1 MNDFTERPESPYFE
15 DDIEDR
21 YLYPGEGEAELNQEE
36 MENMGMSGEAA
47 GTQPPLDVSEL
58 IRNMQLDGEATGTQI
73 GEIVDLVLEP
83 EARYS
88 YSVSFF
94 RLSDDVPLP
103 NGWGPTE

>member
-1 MNDFTERPESPYFE
+1 MNDFTGRPESPYFE
-15 DDIEDR
+15 GDIEDR
-21 YLYPGEGEAELNQEE
+21 YLYPGEGEDELNQEE
-36 MENMGMSGEAA
+36 MENMGMSGEAS

-88 YSVSFF
+88 YSVRFF
-94 RLSDDVPLP
+94 RLSDDEPLP
-103 NGWGPTE
+103 ECWAD